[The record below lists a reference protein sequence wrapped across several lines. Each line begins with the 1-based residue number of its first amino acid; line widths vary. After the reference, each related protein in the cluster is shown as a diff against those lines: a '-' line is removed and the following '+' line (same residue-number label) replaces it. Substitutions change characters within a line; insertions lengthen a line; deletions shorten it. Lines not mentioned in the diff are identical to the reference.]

1 MSLQSKARR
10 RDCQAMN
17 SPISLGAVIRED
29 LPLPVV
35 HYPNHYGTFFAFS
48 RDEKSPP
55 VLCSCSK
62 GAVEN
67 AIQFQ
72 RLLRDRYGDPRREAP
87 LGSGCFPNVLVDM
100 SLAQPGDPM
109 EWLQFEDSL
118 CHRCNMV
125 TPSLRYCHEMYGGE
139 FKQHYGWYINQAYLR
154 FGIQPLSLDY
164 LPDACPPEL
173 QREIDSVREARS
185 AFLAEQ
191 QRLLAIVEEPR
202 RPDISPDEVTYWS
215 NVKVKEAEEM
225 VRLRRAAAQ
234 AERGFRNK
242 IENIARQ
249 EFGFRGVGEGW
260 VSETLLYY
268 IVCRLLEGHHI
279 LRHYR
284 PDWLEGLELDIFV
297 PELAL
302 AIEYQGQQHFHPVEA
317 WGGKAGL
324 LGLQA
329 RDAHKRELC
338 RANSVVLVEVD
349 YTEPL
354 TEEHIK
360 GRLYKA
366 LPRLCSRGAKS
377 ERTGVR

>member
-1 MSLQSKARR
+1 MNFQSKARR
-10 RDCQAMN
+10 RGCRARN
-17 SPISLGAVIRED
+17 SPISLGAVVRED

-48 RDEKSPP
+48 RDEESPP

-67 AIQFQ
+67 AIRFQ
-72 RLLRDRYGDPRREAP
+72 RLSRERYGDPRREAP
-87 LGSGCFPNVLVDM
+87 LGSWYFPNTFADM

-109 EWLQFEDSL
+109 EWLQFEDRL

-125 TPSLRYCHEMYGGE
+125 TPTLRYCHEMYGGE

-154 FGIQPLSLDY
+154 FGIEPLSLDY
-164 LPDACPPEL
+164 LPDVCPPEL
-173 QREIDSVREARS
+173 QREVDRVRKARS

-191 QRLLAIVEEPR
+191 QRLLAIGEGPR
-202 RPDISPDEVTYWS
+202 RPDIGPGEVTYWS
-215 NVKVKEAEEM
+215 NVKVEEAKEM
-225 VRLRRAAAQ
+225 VRLRRAAART
-234 AERGFRNK
+234 ERAFRNK

-260 VSETLLYY
+260 VSETLLYHV
-268 IVCRLLEGHHI
+268 VCRLLEGHLI
-279 LRHYR
+279 LRHHR

-297 PELAL
+297 PDLAL

-329 RDAHKRELC
+329 RDARKRELC
-338 RANSVVLVEVD
+338 RANSVALVEVD

-354 TEEHIK
+354 TEEHIR

-366 LPRLCSRGAKS
+366 VP
-377 ERTGVR
+377 GVVLARREI